1 MQDLIAEYQQY
12 QEAGVDDL
20 EEEYGEEQYAEDG
33 QEVSVLISRSPF
45 SDCVL
50 TPSLF
55 CSTPRS
61 KRARCARGTWNRRE
75 TGGSKRADSR
85 DSEIKKGDLQV
96 PSIFPLLRSFCRA
109 VCPSL
114 SSSASSSSISSSFR
128 PAPVSRYAVKSSLR
142 GFFLLLS
149 SSSLRPFR
157 PPFRHTYLSAPA
169 MSVPMRS
176 TQRRLARDLS
186 SPASHAAAFFGCCAM
201 PPTVFREL
209 QPEQACEDLTMSRE
223 PSLRVTLSSRESGLW
238 KSRVGSTAASTV
250 SPPPLGTSG

>member
-1 MQDLIAEYQQY
+1 MFSFPDLPSRTAYSRPPSFAVCRGVSALDVRAGLEPTGNRWQQ
-12 QEAGVDDL
+12 
-20 EEEYGEEQYAEDG
+20 
-33 QEVSVLISRSPF
+33 
-45 SDCVL
+45 
-50 TPSLF
+50 
-55 CSTPRS
+55 
-61 KRARCARGTWNRRE
+61 ARGLERLRNQ
-75 TGGSKRADSR
+75 
-85 DSEIKKGDLQV
+85 KGDLQV

-186 SPASHAAAFFGCCAM
+186 SPASHAAPFPRVAAQCRRLYF
-201 PPTVFREL
+201 VNYN
-209 QPEQACEDLTMSRE
+209 QSRLVE
-223 PSLRVTLSSRESGLW
+223 T
-238 KSRVGSTAASTV
+238 
-250 SPPPLGTSG
+250 